1 MSAYVANNPILYNA
15 ALSGIIDAAGAGANP
30 SGTGTAVT
38 AANAEA
44 VAAALPLAQAID
56 ALITGDA
63 TITSAGATIVIGGGG
78 STAAEANAVTSKRL
92 AMYGCAFAAMQ
103 GQSNAAGALPA
114 AAQAAIAAGVAAK
127 YAALIA
133 APFSL
138 L

>member
-15 ALSGIIDAAGAGANP
+15 ALSGIIDAAIAGVNP
-30 SGTGTAVT
+30 SGTGAAVT

-44 VAAALPLAQAID
+44 VAAAVPLAQAID
-56 ALITGDA
+56 TLILGDT
-63 TITSAGATIVIGGGG
+63 TITTGGATVELSTG
-78 STAAEANAVTSKRL
+78 TAAQANAVRSKTV

-114 AAQAAIAAGVAAK
+114 AVQASIAAGIVAK
-127 YAALIA
+127 YTALIG